1 MKNGGCQFLRINSQ
15 PLQHRVVSHDIIKVM
30 RNIVYIDGQNFLY
43 KASEILAKYGLVNDK
58 QELNAIDIRA
68 LFEKLFPNEELEIRF
83 FGVAKI
89 KRRPDLGQE
98 ILDKSIRFSDN
109 LRRVRNSLSKQNIT
123 YIEAGKLKIRDS
135 DICKNCGSKDYRYQE
150 KGVDVGV
157 AVSMVE
163 DALMNAVDR
172 IILVS
177 SDTDLIPAVLC
188 AKRAGKNVT
197 YVGFS
202 ERLTR
207 ALVDECNA
215 TQALRDDEI
224 VNAYKVANN
233 L

>member
-1 MKNGGCQFLRINSQ
+1 MK
-15 PLQHRVVSHDIIKVM
+15 
-30 RNIVYIDGQNFLY
+30 NIVYIDGQNFLY
-43 KASEILAKYGLVNDK
+43 KTSEILVKHGLILDK
-58 QELNAIDIRA
+58 QDLHAINIRPM
-68 LFEKLFPNEELEIRF
+68 LEKLFPGEELKIRF

-109 LRRVRNSLSKQNIT
+109 LRRVRNSMASQNIA

-135 DICKNCGSKDYRYQE
+135 DICKTCGNKDYRYQE

-157 AVSMVE
+157 AVSVVE
-163 DALMNAVDR
+163 DALRNEVDR
-172 IILVS
+172 VILVS
-177 SDTDLIPAVLC
+177 SDTDLIPAILC

-207 ALVDECNA
+207 ALVDECDA

-224 VNAYKVANN
+224 IEAYKTANGY
-233 L
+233 

>member
-1 MKNGGCQFLRINSQ
+1 
-15 PLQHRVVSHDIIKVM
+15 M

-43 KASEILAKYGLVNDK
+43 KVSEILIKHGLIIDK
-58 QELNAIDIRA
+58 QDLHAIDIRPM
-68 LFEKLFPNEELEIRF
+68 LEKLFPNEELEIRF

-109 LRRVRNSLSKQNIT
+109 LRRVRNSLAKQNIT

-135 DICKNCGSKDYRYQE
+135 DVCKSCGSKDYRYQE

-157 AVSMVE
+157 AVSIVE
-163 DALMNAVDR
+163 DALRNEVDG

-177 SDTDLIPAVLC
+177 SDTDLIPAILS
-188 AKRAGKNVT
+188 AKRAGKDVT

-207 ALVDECNA
+207 ALVDECNV

-224 VNAYKVANN
+224 INAYKTANSY
-233 L
+233 

>member
-1 MKNGGCQFLRINSQ
+1 
-15 PLQHRVVSHDIIKVM
+15 M

-43 KASEILAKYGLVNDK
+43 KASEILAKHDLVMDK
-58 QELNAIDIRA
+58 QDLHAINIRPM
-68 LFEKLFPNEELEIRF
+68 LEKLFPNEELEIRF
-83 FGVAKI
+83 FGVAKS

-109 LRRVRNSLSKQNIT
+109 LRRVRNNLAKQNIN

-135 DICKNCGSKDYRYQE
+135 DICKNCGNKDYRYQE
-150 KGVDVGV
+150 KGVDVGI
-157 AVSMVE
+157 AVSIVE
-163 DALMNAVDR
+163 DVLKNKVDR

-188 AKRAGKNVT
+188 AKRAGKDVT

-207 ALVDECNA
+207 ALVDECNV

-224 VNAYKVANN
+224 IDAYKIANN
-233 L
+233 Y

>member
-1 MKNGGCQFLRINSQ
+1 
-15 PLQHRVVSHDIIKVM
+15 M

-43 KASEILAKYGLVNDK
+43 KASEILAKHGLIMDK
-58 QELNAIDIRA
+58 QDLHAINIRPM
-68 LFEKLFPNEELEIRF
+68 LEKLFPNEELEIRF

-109 LRRVRNSLSKQNIT
+109 LRRVRNNLTKQNIN

-135 DICKNCGSKDYRYQE
+135 DVCKNCGSKDYRYQE
-150 KGVDVGV
+150 KGVDVGI
-157 AVSMVE
+157 AVSIVE
-163 DALMNAVDR
+163 DALKNEVDR

-188 AKRAGKNVT
+188 AKRAGKDVT

-207 ALVDECNA
+207 ALVDECNV

-224 VNAYKVANN
+224 IDSYKIANN
-233 L
+233 Y

>member
-1 MKNGGCQFLRINSQ
+1 
-15 PLQHRVVSHDIIKVM
+15 M
-30 RNIVYIDGQNFLY
+30 RTIVYIDGQNFLY
-43 KASEILAKYGLVNDK
+43 KAADILAKHGLLIDK
-58 QELNAIDIRA
+58 QDLTAIDIRP
-68 LFEKLFPNEELEIRF
+68 LLDKLFPGEQLEIRF

-89 KRRPDLGQE
+89 KRRYDLGQE

-109 LRRVRNSLSKQNIT
+109 LRRVRNSLAKQNIT

-135 DICKNCGSKDYRYQE
+135 DVCKSCGSKDYRYQE

-157 AVSMVE
+157 AVSIVE
-163 DALMNAVDR
+163 DALKDQVDR

-188 AKRAGKNVT
+188 AKRASKEVV

-207 ALVDECNA
+207 ALVDECNSTEA
-215 TQALRDDEI
+215 IRDSEI
-224 VNAYKVANN
+224 IEAYKSANN
-233 L
+233 Y

>member
-1 MKNGGCQFLRINSQ
+1 
-15 PLQHRVVSHDIIKVM
+15 M

-43 KASEILAKYGLVNDK
+43 KASEILVKYGLIMDK
-58 QELNAIDIRA
+58 QDLNAINIRPM
-68 LFEKLFPNEELEIRF
+68 FEKLFPDEELEIRF

-89 KRRPDLGQE
+89 RRRPDLGQE
-98 ILDKSIRFSDN
+98 ILNKSIRFSDN
-109 LRRVRNSLSKQNIT
+109 LRRVRNDLIRQNIA

-135 DICKNCGSKDYRYQE
+135 DVCKSCGSKDYRYQE
-150 KGVDVGV
+150 KGVDVGI
-157 AVSMVE
+157 AVSVVE
-163 DALMNAVDR
+163 DALMDQVDC

-207 ALVDECNA
+207 ALVDECDA
-215 TQALRDDEI
+215 TQALRDSEI
-224 VNAYKVANN
+224 VDAYKTANS
-233 L
+233 

>member
-1 MKNGGCQFLRINSQ
+1 MLYNIDMK
-15 PLQHRVVSHDIIKVM
+15 
-30 RNIVYIDGQNFLY
+30 NIVYIDGQNFLY
-43 KASEILAKYGLVNDK
+43 KTSEILMKHELISDK
-58 QELNAIDIRA
+58 QNLYAINIRPM
-68 LFEKLFPNEELEIRF
+68 LEKLFPDEELEIRF

-109 LRRVRNSLSKQNIT
+109 LRRVRNSLSNQNVT

-135 DICKNCGSKDYRYQE
+135 DVCKTCGNKDYRYQE
-150 KGVDVGV
+150 KGVDVGI
-157 AVSMVE
+157 AVSIVE
-163 DALMNAVDR
+163 NALKNEVDH
-172 IILVS
+172 IILIS
-177 SDTDLIPAVLC
+177 SDTDLIPAILC

-207 ALVDECNA
+207 ALVDECDA

-224 VNAYKVANN
+224 IEAYKSASSY
-233 L
+233 

>member
-1 MKNGGCQFLRINSQ
+1 MFFKKQVVNFTTYLFYCIIEVMK
-15 PLQHRVVSHDIIKVM
+15 
-30 RNIVYIDGQNFLY
+30 NIVYIDGQNFLY
-43 KASEILAKYGLVNDK
+43 KVSEILMKHGLLLDK
-58 QELNAIDIRA
+58 QDLRAIDIRPMI
-68 LFEKLFPNEELEIRF
+68 EKLFPGEELEIRF
-83 FGVAKI
+83 FGVGKI
-89 KRRPDLGQE
+89 KRRPDYGQE

-109 LRRVRNSLSKQNIT
+109 LRRIRNNLTQQNIM

-135 DICKNCGSKDYRYQE
+135 DVCKNCGSKDYRYQE
-150 KGVDVGV
+150 KGVDVGI
-157 AVSMVE
+157 AVSIVE
-163 DALMNAVDR
+163 DALKNEVDH

-188 AKRAGKNVT
+188 AKRAEKNIT

-224 VNAYKVANN
+224 ISAFKTANN
-233 L
+233 Y

>member
-1 MKNGGCQFLRINSQ
+1 MK
-15 PLQHRVVSHDIIKVM
+15 H
-30 RNIVYIDGQNFLY
+30 
-43 KASEILAKYGLVNDK
+43 GLIMDK
-58 QELNAIDIRA
+58 QDLNAIDIRPM
-68 LFEKLFPNEELEIRF
+68 LEKLFPSEELEIRF

-109 LRRVRNSLSKQNIT
+109 LRRVRNGLAKQNIT

-135 DICKNCGSKDYRYQE
+135 DVCKSCGSKDYRYQE

-157 AVSMVE
+157 AVSIVE
-163 DALMNAVDR
+163 DALRSEVDR

-177 SDTDLIPAVLC
+177 SDTDLIPAILS

-207 ALVDECNA
+207 ALVDECNV
-215 TQALRDDEI
+215 TQALRDEEI
-224 VNAYKVANN
+224 IEAYKTANN
-233 L
+233 Y